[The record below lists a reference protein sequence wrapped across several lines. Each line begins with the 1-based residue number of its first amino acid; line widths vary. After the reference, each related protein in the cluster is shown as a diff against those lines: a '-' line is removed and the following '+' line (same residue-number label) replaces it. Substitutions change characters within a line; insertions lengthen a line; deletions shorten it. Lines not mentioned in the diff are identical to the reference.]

1 MKRNGFTL
9 VEVLI
14 AMAVGLIIM
23 AAIYAVMNM
32 AQHSSSSVDR
42 KVLTQ
47 GDARAVLNLMAMEI
61 RMVSFNRINDNSIW
75 DSVPACGTMGF
86 AGPPDPARKGI
97 QLANQN
103 QILIAMDLNAD
114 GVIGCSCT
122 TGCCGPPNTCTDDS
136 CAGRNEYIMYRYDA
150 GTSTITRNVSC
161 VNNLTILGGAGSST
175 MVVNA
180 ATAIPMFQYFN
191 ESGTDISAAVVA
203 TPNTNIPLIRRVRI
217 NIVAGTEAQGRINV
231 NTMTY
236 STDVLV
242 RNHALS
248 P

>member
-32 AQHSSSSVDR
+32 AQHSASSVDR

-61 RMVSFNRINDNSIW
+61 RMASFNRLNNNAVW
-75 DSVPACGTMGF
+75 ATVPSVVSTIACGQMGL
-86 AGPPDPARKGI
+86 AAAVTVRKGI
-97 QLANQN
+97 QRAENN
-103 QILIAMDLNAD
+103 SILIAMDLNAN
-114 GVIGCSCT
+114 GVIDGT
-122 TGCCGPPNTCTDDS
+122 
-136 CAGRNEYIMYRYDA
+136 NEYIFYDYNSLN
-150 GTSTITRNVSC
+150 GVITRNVSC
-161 VNNLTILGGAGSST
+161 GGNQPILGGAGSST

-180 ATAIPMFQYFN
+180 AAAVPMFQYFN

-203 TPNTNIPLIRRVRI
+203 TPDSNIPLIRRVRI

-242 RNHALS
+242 RNHVLS

>member
-32 AQHSSSSVDR
+32 AQHSASSVDR

-61 RMVSFNRINDNSIW
+61 RMASFNRLNNNAVW
-75 DSVPACGTMGF
+75 ATVPSAVSTIACTEMGL
-86 AGPPDPARKGI
+86 AAAVTARKGI
-97 QLANQN
+97 QRAENN
-103 QILIAMDLNAD
+103 SILIAMDLNAN
-114 GVIGCSCT
+114 GVIDGT
-122 TGCCGPPNTCTDDS
+122 
-136 CAGRNEYIMYRYDA
+136 NEYIFYNYNSA
-150 GTSTITRNVSC
+150 TGVITRNVSC
-161 VNNLTILGGAGSST
+161 GGNQPILGGAGSST

-203 TPNTNIPLIRRVRI
+203 VPNVNIPLIRRIRI

-242 RNHALS
+242 RNHVLS